1 MSTTGISSATFPRKS
16 FFCCFLKLSWSWVYY
31 RCWNQKRFSICN
43 YTTVRN
49 CYAYSKITND
59 QKRGLR
65 TILKTHFS
73 ITIFRKKFSF
83 FCKTKKYV
91 GGLYAHAKYK
101 KPSKTGL
108 STCNRCINISTYTC
122 IIYKPSMDTSILFKF
137 WTIVNLKSKLCFNLS
152 L

>member
-16 FFCCFLKLSWSWVYY
+16 FFCCFLKLSWSWVYH

-73 ITIFRKKFSF
+73 IKMFRKKFYF
-83 FCKTKKYV
+83 FCRKKFYV
-91 GGLYAHAKYK
+91 GGLYAYAKYK

-108 STCNRCINISTYTC
+108 GTILKTHFSINRNFEQKY
-122 IIYKPSMDTSILFKF
+122 ILCRNFRLIRPGGGVLRLRKVF
-137 WTIVNLKSKLCFNLS
+137 P
-152 L
+152 